1 MAEAY
6 GAATA
11 GSAGVFRI
19 GDAFG
24 RTFDVFGRKVPQYF
38 ILTLIAQ
45 IPMILLALAIT
56 QFRSDPTVLMVL
68 GVGAVILSI
77 ICTTVAQ
84 AVIIYGVFQ
93 DMRGKTSSIGESLEI
108 GLRRFLPMVGVA
120 LCTGL
125 LISVGAVLLVVP
137 GLMLACRYYVAMPAC
152 ITENE
157 GVFASMA
164 RSAGLTKG
172 YRWQI
177 FGVFLLVTVATV
189 LGGMVIGF
197 VAANF
202 GPIVLQ
208 IASTVWQVLAGAF
221 GAVVAAIV
229 YYNLRVVKEGVDID
243 RIAQV
248 FD

>member
-1 MAEAY
+1 
-6 GAATA
+6 
-11 GSAGVFRI
+11 
-19 GDAFG
+19 
-24 RTFDVFGRKVPQYF
+24 
-38 ILTLIAQ
+38 
-45 IPMILLALAIT
+45 
-56 QFRSDPTVLMVL
+56 
-68 GVGAVILSI
+68 
-77 ICTTVAQ
+77 
-84 AVIIYGVFQ
+84 
-93 DMRGKTSSIGESLEI
+93 
-108 GLRRFLPMVGVA
+108 MVGVA

-177 FGVFLLVTVATV
+177 FGVFLLVTVTTV